1 MRLESKK
8 HLEDARQAAEL
19 VLQFIRNKTIAD
31 YRSDPMLRSSV
42 ERQLSV
48 VGEALNRLSRSD
60 ATATARIAERR
71 QIIAFRNVLVHEY
84 DIVDEVVVWDIA
96 HYKLPRLLGD
106 VQMLLHEPT
115 DPP

>member
-60 ATATARIAERR
+60 ATAAARIAERR

-106 VQMLLHEPT
+106 VQTLLHEPT

>member
-42 ERQLSV
+42 ER
-48 VGEALNRLSRSD
+48 
-60 ATATARIAERR
+60 
-71 QIIAFRNVLVHEY
+71 
-84 DIVDEVVVWDIA
+84 
-96 HYKLPRLLGD
+96 
-106 VQMLLHEPT
+106 
-115 DPP
+115 